1 MAALTPLDD
10 DGIVVWRSRKRHEMV
25 DEREEERLLSLAAE
39 RFERRLAQE
48 ISGFR
53 VEVARDFAK
62 VRVEIHEG
70 DAGLRVEMHEGF
82 ASLRQAIGGMRV
94 ELLKWSLLF
103 WVGQVAAMA
112 GLLAFMLRSVGR

>member
-1 MAALTPLDD
+1 
-10 DGIVVWRSRKRHEMV
+10 MV

-70 DAGLRVEMHEGF
+70 F
-82 ASLRQAIGGMRV
+82 ASLRQAMGGMRV
-94 ELLKWSLLF
+94 DLLKWSFLS